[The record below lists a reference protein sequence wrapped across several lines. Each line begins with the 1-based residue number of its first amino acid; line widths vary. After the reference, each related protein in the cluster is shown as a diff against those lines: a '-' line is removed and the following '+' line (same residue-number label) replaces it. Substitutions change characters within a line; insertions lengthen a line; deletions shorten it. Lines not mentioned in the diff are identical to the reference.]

1 MKMKRLLTIG
11 FALGLFSIATSCEQ
25 EQTFTVKF
33 VDYNNEV
40 LLTLNLSEGQM
51 PEFNLE
57 EPTREA
63 TAQYSYTFVGW
74 DKQIEA
80 ATEDLTYVAT
90 YLETINTY
98 EVTFKNADGTVL
110 ETKTLEYGQVPTYSG
125 KEPTKEA
132 TAEHSYRFEGWDKE
146 FAEVTGDVAY
156 TAQYTELT
164 NAYEVS
170 FVDSNGKLLYKN
182 MFEYGEVPEY
192 KGEELSLEGN
202 VQYSYPFAGW
212 DKELTP
218 VTEKTTYTATYEQ
231 VVNKYKVDFVD
242 DKGNVLQSGEVE
254 YGKVPEFT
262 GTLPTLP
269 ENNDQY
275 VYSGTWDKEVVSV
288 TGETTYSYVVTQKV
302 KTYTVK
308 FLNEDGSTLFTEE
321 YEYGQT
327 PVYGGQTPTKA
338 KTAKYSYEFK
348 GWNKALAEVT
358 GDVEYTAE
366 YNSTINK
373 YTINFVDEA
382 GNVLQTGEVEYG
394 VVPSFT
400 GTLPTKANT
409 VQYTYSGA
417 WDKVIGE
424 VVDDATYTYV
434 FNPTTNKYDVTI
446 NHLNLDGTV
455 AAPAHTANLE
465 YNILT
470 SYKGYYTYEAPAV
483 EGKVANTDTV
493 YYTVDGVNLTINI
506 YYSEVDV
513 WDKTTVSTS
522 LSGTGTQADPYLITS
537 GADLAYV
544 RDQVVAGNY
553 FSGKYLKL
561 TKSIDLGNSAF
572 TIGTSNTVAFGGKLD
587 GNNCS
592 IRGLQLSKTTAQT
605 ALFFATLANS
615 EIKNLSLYGS
625 VSGAGLTSGFV
636 GRNYGTISN
645 CTNYAT
651 ITHSGNSGSGFAGQN
666 EGTIINCT
674 NYGSVT
680 GSGTR
685 GAGIAGTL
693 NAGKIENCINY
704 GSITGT
710 TTASGTAGIVGFGTA
725 TATNITGCRNFG
737 TVTGKDYTTGSGN
750 ATGGICGEISTPI
763 FMDNINY
770 GSVSTHHT
778 ANTKGYMGGC
788 IGRINKSVTTIKD
801 CYNFGSLYSAK
812 NYIGGIVGMSYQGN
826 ATISNCHNY
835 GRVETNYSQA
845 GGIVGRNENAAANL
859 KVTDCNNYGEVIGKT
874 HAGAIAG
881 AMASGAATITNCD
894 NYGTYSA
901 PTKSHIVG
909 QYTAFTASGCDD
921 YSAD

>member
-11 FALGLFSIATSCEQ
+11 FALGLLSIASSCKKE
-25 EQTFTVKF
+25 ETYNIKF
-33 VDYNNEV
+33 VNFDETV
-40 LLTLNLSEGQM
+40 LLELNLNKGQM
-51 PEFNLE
+51 PEFNLQ

-98 EVTFKNADGTVL
+98 EVTFKNADGTIL
-110 ETKTLEYGQVPTYSG
+110 ESKTLEYGQVPTYSG
-125 KEPTKEA
+125 KEPAKE
-132 TAEHSYRFEGWDKE
+132 TTEEHSYRFEGWDKE
-146 FAEVTGDVAY
+146 LAPVTGDVAY

-170 FVDSNGKLLYKN
+170 FVDSNGELLYKN
-182 MFEYGEVPEY
+182 MFEYGETPEY
-192 KGEELSLEGN
+192 KGRELSLEGN

-212 DKELTP
+212 DKELAP
-218 VTEKTTYTATYEQ
+218 VTGEVTYTATYEQ
-231 VVNKYKVDFVD
+231 IVNKYKVDFVD
-242 DKGNVLQSGEVE
+242 ESGNVLQSSEIE
-254 YGKVPEFT
+254 YGRAPEFT

-269 ENNDQY
+269 ESNDQY
-275 VYSGTWDKEVVSV
+275 VYTGAWDKELINVNGEATYTYVVSK
-288 TGETTYSYVVTQKV
+288 KV

-321 YEYGQT
+321 YEYGET

-348 GWNKALAEVT
+348 GWDKTLADVT
-358 GDVEYTAE
+358 GDVTYTAQ

-382 GNVLQTGEVEYG
+382 GNVLQTSDVEYG
-394 VVPSFT
+394 VVPTFA

-417 WDKVIGE
+417 WDKTIGE
-424 VVDDATYTYV
+424 VFDDATYTYV
-434 FNPTTNKYDVTI
+434 FNATTNKYDITV

-455 AAPAHTANLE
+455 AAPAYTTNLE

-470 SYKGYYTYEAPAV
+470 SYKGYYTYDAPV
-483 EGKVANTDTV
+483 IEGKVANTDKV
-493 YYTVDGVNLTINI
+493 YFTVDGVNLTINI

-513 WDKTTVSTS
+513 WDKTTVSSS
-522 LSGTGTQADPYLITS
+522 LLGTGTQADPYLIS
-537 GADLAYV
+537 SAADLAYV
-544 RDQVVAGNY
+544 RDQVAAGNY
-553 FSGKYLKL
+553 FKGQYLKL
-561 TKSIDLGNSAF
+561 TKSIDLNGANF
-572 TIGTSNTVAFGGKLD
+572 TIGSSNTAAFGGVLD
-587 GNNCS
+587 GNSCS
-592 IRGLQLSKTTAQT
+592 IRGLNVSKTTAQT
-605 ALFFATLANS
+605 ALFFATLAGS

-625 VSGAGLTSGFV
+625 VSGAGLTGGFV

-645 CTNYAT
+645 CINYAT
-651 ITHSGNSGSGFAGQN
+651 VTHSGNSGSGFIGQN
-666 EGTIINCT
+666 DGTISNCI

-685 GAGIAGTL
+685 GAGFVGTL

-704 GSITGT
+704 GAITGT
-710 TTASGTAGIVGFGTA
+710 TAASGTAGIVGFTGA
-725 TATNITGCRNFG
+725 SSQSITGCRNFG
-737 TVTGKDYTTGSGN
+737 TITGKDYTTGSGN
-750 ATGGICGEISTPI
+750 ATGGIAGEISTPI
-763 FMDNINY
+763 FTDNINY
-770 GSVSTHHT
+770 GNVSTHHT
-778 ANTKGYMGGC
+778 GNTKGYMGGC
-788 IGRINKSVTTIKD
+788 IGRINKTVTTISD

-835 GRVETNYSQA
+835 GRVETAYSQA

-859 KVTDCNNYGEVIGKT
+859 VIRDCNNYGEVVGKT
-874 HAGAIAG
+874 HAGGIAG
-881 AMASGAATITNCD
+881 ACYNGACTITNCD

-901 PTKSHIVG
+901 PTKNHIVG
-909 QYTAFTASGCDD
+909 QYTAFTATGCDD